1 MYYSDVMHDDQT
13 ITILKALADPTRLE
27 IIRQM
32 ACQSEGTPCSRV
44 REQSSL
50 SQPTVSHH
58 LGKLVEAGLVRERKD
73 GKQKVYE
80 LDTALLATH
89 GLDVSKL

>member
-1 MYYSDVMHDDQT
+1 MHDEQT

-27 IIRQM
+27 IVRQM
-32 ACQSEGTPCSRV
+32 ACANEGTPCSQV

-58 LGKLVEAGLVRERKD
+58 LSKLVEAGLVRERKD

-80 LDTALLATH
+80 LDTALLSAH
-89 GLDVSKL
+89 GLDASKL